1 VVRQSGLTS
10 ATQAFEHGTN
20 RSAVRRIDEDGRL
33 SPSIADTSR
42 VMKVIHTRGSQSEST
57 GLQLPQSK
65 VAQLGP
71 EY

>member
-10 ATQAFEHGTN
+10 ATLVFEHGTN
-20 RSAVRRIDEDGRL
+20 RSAVRNIEEDGRL
-33 SPSIADTSR
+33 NPSIADISR
-42 VMKVIHTRGSQSEST
+42 IVKVIHAEGSQSEST